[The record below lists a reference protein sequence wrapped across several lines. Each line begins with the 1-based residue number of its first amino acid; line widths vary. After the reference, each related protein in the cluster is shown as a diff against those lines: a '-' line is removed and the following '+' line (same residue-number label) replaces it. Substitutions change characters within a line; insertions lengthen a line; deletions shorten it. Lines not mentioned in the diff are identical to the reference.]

1 MKKKITYAEAMQEL
15 ESIVEGLENNTLG
28 VDELTAQLEKAQ
40 QLMSFC
46 KQKLTLTSA
55 EIEKILNDETSKK

>member
-1 MKKKITYAEAMQEL
+1 MKKKITYAEAMQAL

-28 VDELTAQLEKAQ
+28 VDELTAQFEKAQ

-55 EIEKILNDETSKK
+55 EIEKILNDETSK

>member
-1 MKKKITYAEAMQEL
+1 MQAL

-55 EIEKILNDETSKK
+55 EIEKILNDETSK

>member
-1 MKKKITYAEAMQEL
+1 MKKNITYAEAMQEL

-40 QLMSFC
+40 QLMTFC
-46 KQKLTLTSA
+46 KQKLTMTSA
-55 EIEKILNDETSKK
+55 EIEKILDARSD

>member
-1 MKKKITYAEAMQEL
+1 MKKKITYAEAMQAL

-55 EIEKILNDETSKK
+55 EIEKILNDETSK

>member
-1 MKKKITYAEAMQEL
+1 MKKKITYAEAMQAL

-28 VDELTAQLEKAQ
+28 VDELTAQLEQAQ

-55 EIEKILNDETSKK
+55 EIEKILNDETSK